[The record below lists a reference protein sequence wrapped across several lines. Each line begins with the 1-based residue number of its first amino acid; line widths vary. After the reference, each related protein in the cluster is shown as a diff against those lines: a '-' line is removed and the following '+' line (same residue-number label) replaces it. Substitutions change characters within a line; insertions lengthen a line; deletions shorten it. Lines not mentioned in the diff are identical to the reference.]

1 MSSPWRTIKVLLKPW
16 WAKLALF
23 LILTFGPVIWYAT
36 FIYMGWHNEQVVLTQ
51 FKQRQQMYG
60 YTSGKRNILPE
71 FLQAYDSL
79 KAYGERTL
87 EVDLTLF
94 GTVEEVPLVGNFKY
108 VQNLEM
114 SYYQTVMPN
123 LYYLPGMYDLKVLS
137 IRADKINGASAT
149 YIARVPSMKHLQISG
164 AEFDQEGFRKIVNH
178 SKLEFIGIN
187 IGSTVLNYGYVK
199 PTQITFF
206 SENCKIPLIELNM
219 SHLDQKAANSLRSL
233 TTKSET
239 RLGLNAYMFN
249 HHKFLDGL
257 NTVSRLS
264 LQANPFMYI
273 GKPDWQALPQE
284 TFNTI
289 SKMERIET
297 LVLKEFSL
305 TGENMEALENCSTLE
320 NLILEVCNL
329 DKKGLDVIAKMPSLK
344 LLAIRKCKL
353 PFEELNVLAK
363 SKSLKFL
370 IGNTDT
376 DVPKLY
382 RLYLEEELPNISF
395 TDRDSVNQLFSNPFT
410 SRFDQYFN
418 GRDD

>member
-1 MSSPWRTIKVLLKPW
+1 M
-16 WAKLALF
+16 
-23 LILTFGPVIWYAT
+23 
-36 FIYMGWHNEQVVLTQ
+36 
-51 FKQRQQMYG
+51 
-60 YTSGKRNILPE
+60 
-71 FLQAYDSL
+71 
-79 KAYGERTL
+79 
-87 EVDLTLF
+87 
-94 GTVEEVPLVGNFKY
+94 
-108 VQNLEM
+108 
-114 SYYQTVMPN
+114 
-123 LYYLPGMYDLKVLS
+123 
-137 IRADKINGASAT
+137 
-149 YIARVPSMKHLQISG
+149 
-164 AEFDQEGFRKIVNH
+164 
-178 SKLEFIGIN
+178 
-187 IGSTVLNYGYVK
+187 
-199 PTQITFF
+199 
-206 SENCKIPLIELNM
+206 IPC
-219 SHLDQKAANSLRSL
+219 LDQKAANSLRSL